1 MNALVEDVCDWGDG
15 VLVRVRRSA
24 GLDELACMPVRRV
37 KGLEES
43 DLVYIWRIG
52 TRRIGLEQRW
62 WSKE

>member
-1 MNALVEDVCDWGDG
+1 